1 MKVKSNLLILCKI
14 VVVIALVWYLP
25 TKVVDSVN
33 IINASAQGDE
43 ETTVATPVSKDKKI
57 HIYNTHQSEEYAD
70 YNVVEGAN
78 YLKSCLN
85 NLGYACDVEGNNFE
99 QYKSVNN
106 IAYNQSYTVSKMY
119 LEQSLASN
127 GPYDMIIDL
136 HRDSVDKNLS
146 TIVHQDIPYVKIMFV
161 VGETSGKYESVN
173 QVSEDLSARM
183 NEKIPGISRG
193 VYVKQSHYNQGISDN
208 MVLIEMGA
216 QQNTKEEVMHTVE
229 LLSQVMNEY
238 LEG

>member
-14 VVVIALVWYLP
+14 VVVFTLVWYLP
-25 TKVVDSVN
+25 TKVVDGVN
-33 IINASAQGDE
+33 IINARAQGDE
-43 ETTVATPVSKDKKI
+43 ETPVATPVSKDKKI

-70 YNVVEGAN
+70 YNVIEGAN
-78 YLKSCLN
+78 YLKDCLN
-85 NLGYACDVEGNNFE
+85 NIGYACNVEGNNFE

-119 LEQSLASN
+119 LEQSLASE
-127 GPYDMIIDL
+127 GPYDMIIDF
-136 HRDSVDKNLS
+136 HRDSVAKDLS
-146 TIVHQDIPYVKIMFV
+146 TLIHENVSYVKVMFV

-173 QVSEDLSARM
+173 QTSEDLSARL
-183 NEKIPGISRG
+183 NEKVPGISRG

-208 MVLIEMGA
+208 MVLIEVGA
-216 QQNTKEEVMHTVE
+216 HENTKEEVMHTVE
-229 LLSQVMNEY
+229 LLSQVINEY